1 MPLDSVLRYPL
12 DFIQPHFN
20 QLFLYVLKLLDR
32 SYAVPQWC
40 SVTDDETVACF
51 RQHRDTAVAAAN
63 RSRLHARA
71 EEPAG
76 QTYRGDE
83 YSASLQSLLSP
94 ARRWRSWIRSR
105 VLCTLSSSHVY
116 QKNCSHIIAN
126 TIRFSCSHF
135 SVKVIIMTRINTSP
149 HSCTMLD
156 PTRARTL
163 TVLRSR
169 NANPGSGSR

>member
-1 MPLDSVLRYPL
+1 MRLWRVSANTETQQSPQPTEADCTHERRNRPARRTVMMN
-12 DFIQPHFN
+12 IQRH
-20 QLFLYVLKLLDR
+20 Y
-32 SYAVPQWC
+32 S
-40 SVTDDETVACF
+40 
-51 RQHRDTAVAAAN
+51 
-63 RSRLHARA
+63 HARA

-76 QTYRGDE
+76 LTYRGDE

-126 TIRFSCSHF
+126 TMRFSCSHF
-135 SVKVIIMTRINTSP
+135 SVKAIIMTRINTSP
-149 HSCTMLD
+149 QSCTILD